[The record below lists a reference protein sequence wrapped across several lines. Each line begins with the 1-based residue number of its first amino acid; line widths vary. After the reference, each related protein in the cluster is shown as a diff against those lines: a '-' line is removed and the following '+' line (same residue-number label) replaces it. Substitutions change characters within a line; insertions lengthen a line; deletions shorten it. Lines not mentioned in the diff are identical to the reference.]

1 MPASESNIVL
11 ASCPRIFAQDAQGCR
26 LGSTALPPE
35 LQLPLKQIKAWMQM
49 LSHETKSHEVLY
61 QCY

>member
-49 LSHETKSHEVLY
+49 LSHETK
-61 QCY
+61 